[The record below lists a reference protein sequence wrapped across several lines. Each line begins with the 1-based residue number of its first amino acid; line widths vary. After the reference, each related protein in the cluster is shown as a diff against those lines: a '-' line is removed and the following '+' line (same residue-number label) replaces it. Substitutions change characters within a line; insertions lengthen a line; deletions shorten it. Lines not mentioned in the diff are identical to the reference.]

1 MDLLRWQSHR
11 YNIDTNKRN
20 IDMTA
25 QDIIDLHYSLM
36 LYNGFY
42 STIIVCSFLFLILAA
57 VSYYLYQKFQD
68 EKIDSYNNNKSIN
81 KLYSQFL
88 ERFPVWFAVFGFFNH
103 PDLDSYEEYLITFKG
118 WTAQEVYQKIKEHL
132 ESILEEYKNTG
143 KYDESNNH
151 ALSNFLAEIR
161 FAQDELCAVD
171 RQKIDTKLSDFS

>member
-1 MDLLRWQSHR
+1 
-11 YNIDTNKRN
+11 
-20 IDMTA
+20 MTA
-25 QDIIDLHYSLM
+25 QDIIDLWCSTDF
-36 LYNGFY
+36 FY
-42 STIIVCSFLFLILAA
+42 IPIIVCTFLFLILP

-68 EKIDSYNNNKSIN
+68 EKRYSKYNNKSIT

-143 KYDESNNH
+143 KYDESDNH
-151 ALSNFLAEIR
+151 ALANFLAEIR
-161 FAQDELCAVD
+161 FAQDELD
-171 RQKIDTKLSDFS
+171 KFEDELDKFERQKIDPKLSDFS

>member
-1 MDLLRWQSHR
+1 
-11 YNIDTNKRN
+11 
-20 IDMTA
+20 MTA

-68 EKIDSYNNNKSIN
+68 EKEYSIQYNNKSIT

-88 ERFPVWFAVFGFFNH
+88 EHFPVWFAVFGFFNH

-143 KYDESNNH
+143 AFCKSDNH
-151 ALSNFLAEIR
+151 ALANLLAEIK
-161 FAQDELCAVD
+161 FASDELD
-171 RQKIDTKLSDFS
+171 KFESQKERQKIDTKLSDFS

>member
-1 MDLLRWQSHR
+1 
-11 YNIDTNKRN
+11 
-20 IDMTA
+20 MTA

-68 EKIDSYNNNKSIN
+68 KKRYSISVQYNNKSIT

-88 ERFPVWFAVFGFFNH
+88 ERPLVFDEPSMRY

-143 KYDESNNH
+143 NCDESDNH
-151 ALSNFLAEIR
+151 AIANFLAEIR